1 MNLQTK
7 IISRVENVKKG
18 RVVTLILYGNK
29 NAHFCA
35 TLAANLAFSVRRRL
49 AISNENFII
58 ANEFQIVSKKS
69 DDLAKKCNSNFFS
82 SAKVYSTLL
91 QFSKI
96 SI

>member
-35 TLAANLAFSVRRRL
+35 TLAANLAFSP
-49 AISNENFII
+49 
-58 ANEFQIVSKKS
+58 
-69 DDLAKKCNSNFFS
+69 
-82 SAKVYSTLL
+82 SAAV
-91 QFSKI
+91 
-96 SI
+96 

>member
-7 IISRVENVKKG
+7 TISRVENVKKG
-18 RVVTLILYGNK
+18 RVVTLILYSNK

-35 TLAANLAFSVRRRL
+35 TLAARTWPGLLSVRRRL

-69 DDLAKKCNSNFFS
+69 DDLAKKCILNFFVCKS
-82 SAKVYSTLL
+82 LFNFDAIL
-91 QFSKI
+91 
-96 SI
+96 

>member
-7 IISRVENVKKG
+7 TISRVENVKKG
-18 RVVTLILYGNK
+18 RVVTLILYSNK

-69 DDLAKKCNSNFFS
+69 DDLAKKCILNFFVCKS
-82 SAKVYSTLL
+82 LFNFAAIL
-91 QFSKI
+91 
-96 SI
+96 